1 MTMPT
6 GEEIQAYLAGA
17 WRLMMGK
24 PDGVRALDVSADG
37 FWNSFYAIPVAV
49 PALGVGWVS
58 LALDLSD
65 YGRGDRFSILLRLA
79 VIDVVAWVL
88 PLLVLGLVARP
99 AGILDRYPHFVVA
112 SNWASALLA
121 WLMLPVA
128 ILDILNRGPSELND
142 AVSLLV
148 FLAALVLTWR
158 LTNAVLGKG
167 AAVASAVFVGMVAS
181 GIFLIVFLQGLFG
194 LEGAQVPAG

>member
-1 MTMPT
+1 MPS
-6 GEEIQAYLAGA
+6 GDDIQAYLAGA

-37 FWNSFYAIPVAV
+37 FWNSFFAILVAF
-49 PALGVGWVS
+49 PALSVS
-58 LALDLSD
+58 WAALAAELSED
-65 YGRGDRFSILLRLA
+65 GLGSRYSILLRLA

-112 SNWASALLA
+112 SNWASALMA
-121 WLMLPVA
+121 WLMLPA
-128 ILDILNRGPSELND
+128 GLLNLFAPEASDLNNT
-142 AVSLLV
+142 VSLVV
-148 FLAALVLTWR
+148 FLAALVLSWR
-158 LTNAVLGKG
+158 LTNAVLVKG
-167 AAVASAVFVGMVAS
+167 AVVASAVFVGMVFA

>member
-1 MTMPT
+1 MPS
-6 GEEIQAYLAGA
+6 GDEIQAYLAGA

-37 FWNSFYAIPVAV
+37 FWNSFFAILVAF
-49 PALGVGWVS
+49 PALSVS
-58 LALDLSD
+58 WAALAAELSEEGLGSR
-65 YGRGDRFSILLRLA
+65 YSILLRLA

-121 WLMLPVA
+121 WLMLPA
-128 ILDILNRGPSELND
+128 GLLNLFAPEASDLNNT
-142 AVSLLV
+142 VSLVV
-148 FLAALVLTWR
+148 FLAALVLSWR
-158 LTNAVLGKG
+158 LTNAVLVKG
-167 AAVASAVFVGMVAS
+167 AVVASAVFVGMVFA

>member
-1 MTMPT
+1 MPS
-6 GEEIQAYLAGA
+6 GDEIQTYLAGA

-37 FWNSFYAIPVAV
+37 FWNSFFAILVAF
-49 PALGVGWVS
+49 PALSVS
-58 LALDLSD
+58 WAGLAAELSEEGLGSR
-65 YGRGDRFSILLRLA
+65 YSILLRLA

-121 WLMLPVA
+121 WLMLPA
-128 ILDILNRGPSELND
+128 GLLNLFVPGANEFND
-142 AVSLLV
+142 AVSLVV
-148 FLAALVLTWR
+148 FIAALVLTWR
-158 LTNAVLGKG
+158 LTNAVLAKG
-167 AAVASAVFVGMVAS
+167 AAIASAVFVGMVFAAL
-181 GIFLIVFLQGLFG
+181 FLIVFLQGLFG
-194 LEGAQVPAG
+194 LEGAQVPAA

>member
-1 MTMPT
+1 MPS
-6 GEEIQAYLAGA
+6 GDEIQAYLAGA

-37 FWNSFYAIPVAV
+37 FWNSFFAILVAF
-49 PALGVGWVS
+49 PALSVS
-58 LALDLSD
+58 WAGLAAELSEEGLGSR
-65 YGRGDRFSILLRLA
+65 YSILLRLA

-121 WLMLPVA
+121 WLMLPA
-128 ILDILNRGPSELND
+128 GLLNLFAPAASDLNNV
-142 AVSLLV
+142 VSLVV
-148 FLAALVLTWR
+148 FLAALALTWR
-158 LTNAVLGKG
+158 LTNAVLAKG
-167 AAVASAVFVGMVAS
+167 AAIASAVFVGMVFAAL
-181 GIFLIVFLQGLFG
+181 FLIVFLQGLFG

>member
-1 MTMPT
+1 MPS
-6 GEEIQAYLAGA
+6 GDQIQTYLAGA

-37 FWNSFYAIPVAV
+37 FWNSFFAILVAF
-49 PALGVGWVS
+49 PALSVS
-58 LALDLSD
+58 WAGLAAELSEEGLGSR
-65 YGRGDRFSILLRLA
+65 YSILSRLA

-121 WLMLPVA
+121 WLMLPA
-128 ILDILNRGPSELND
+128 GLLNLFAPAASDLNN
-142 AVSLLV
+142 AVSLVV
-148 FLAALVLTWR
+148 FIAALVLTWR
-158 LTNAVLGKG
+158 LTNAVLAKG
-167 AAVASAVFVGMVAS
+167 AAIASAVFVGMVFAAL
-181 GIFLIVFLQGLFG
+181 FLIVFLQGLFG
-194 LEGAQVPAG
+194 LEGAQVPAA

>member
-1 MTMPT
+1 MPS
-6 GEEIQAYLAGA
+6 GDEIQAYLAGA

-37 FWNSFYAIPVAV
+37 FWNSFFAILVAF
-49 PALGVGWVS
+49 PALSVS
-58 LALDLSD
+58 WAALAAELSED
-65 YGRGDRFSILLRLA
+65 GLGSRYSILLRLA

-121 WLMLPVA
+121 WLMLPA
-128 ILDILNRGPSELND
+128 GLLNLFAPEASDLNNT
-142 AVSLLV
+142 VSLVV
-148 FLAALVLTWR
+148 FLAALVLSWR
-158 LTNAVLGKG
+158 LTNAVLVKG
-167 AAVASAVFVGMVAS
+167 AVVASAVFVGMVFA

>member
-1 MTMPT
+1 MPS
-6 GEEIQAYLAGA
+6 GDDIQAYLAGA

-37 FWNSFYAIPVAV
+37 FWNSFFAILVAF
-49 PALGVGWVS
+49 PALSVS
-58 LALDLSD
+58 WAALAAELSED
-65 YGRGDRFSILLRLA
+65 GLGSRYSILLRLA

-121 WLMLPVA
+121 WLMLPA
-128 ILDILNRGPSELND
+128 GLLNLFAPEASDLNNT
-142 AVSLLV
+142 VSLVV
-148 FLAALVLTWR
+148 FLAALVLSWR
-158 LTNAVLGKG
+158 LTNAVLVKG
-167 AAVASAVFVGMVAS
+167 AVVASAVFVGMVFA

>member
-1 MTMPT
+1 MPS
-6 GEEIQAYLAGA
+6 GDEIQTYLVGA

-37 FWNSFYAIPVAV
+37 FWNSFFAILVAF
-49 PALGVGWVS
+49 PALSVS
-58 LALDLSD
+58 WAALAAELSED
-65 YGRGDRFSILLRLA
+65 GLGSRFSILLRLA
-79 VIDVVAWVL
+79 VIDVAAWVL

-121 WLMLPVA
+121 WLMLPA
-128 ILDILNRGPSELND
+128 GLLNLFVPEASDLNN
-142 AVSLLV
+142 AVSLVV
-148 FLAALVLTWR
+148 FLAALVLSWR
-158 LTNAVLGKG
+158 LTNAVLAKG
-167 AAVASAVFVGMVAS
+167 AGIASAVFVGMVFS
-181 GIFLIVFLQGLFG
+181 GIFLIFFLQDLFG

>member
-1 MTMPT
+1 MPS
-6 GEEIQAYLAGA
+6 GDEIQAYLAGA

-37 FWNSFYAIPVAV
+37 FWNSFFAILVAF
-49 PALGVGWVS
+49 PALSVS
-58 LALDLSD
+58 WAGLAAELSEEGLGSR
-65 YGRGDRFSILLRLA
+65 YSILLRLA

-121 WLMLPVA
+121 WLMLPA
-128 ILDILNRGPSELND
+128 GLLNLFAPAASDLNN
-142 AVSLLV
+142 AVSLVV
-148 FLAALVLTWR
+148 FIAALVLTWR
-158 LTNAVLGKG
+158 LTNAVLTKG
-167 AAVASAVFVGMVAS
+167 AAIASAVFIGMVFAAL
-181 GIFLIVFLQGLFG
+181 FLIVFLQGLFG

>member
-1 MTMPT
+1 MPS
-6 GEEIQAYLAGA
+6 GDEIQTYLVGA

-24 PDGVRALDVSADG
+24 PDGIRAFDVSADG
-37 FWNSFYAIPVAV
+37 FWNSFFAILVAF
-49 PALGVGWVS
+49 PALSVS
-58 LALDLSD
+58 WAGLAAELSEE
-65 YGRGDRFSILLRLA
+65 GLGSRFSILLRLA
-79 VIDVVAWVL
+79 VIDVAAWVL

-121 WLMLPVA
+121 WLMLPA
-128 ILDILNRGPSELND
+128 GLLNLFAPEASDLNNT
-142 AVSLLV
+142 VSLVV
-148 FLAALVLTWR
+148 FLAALVLSWR
-158 LTNAVLGKG
+158 LTNAVLVKG
-167 AAVASAVFVGMVAS
+167 AVVASAVFAGMVFA

>member
-1 MTMPT
+1 MPS
-6 GEEIQAYLAGA
+6 GDEIQTYLVGA

-37 FWNSFYAIPVAV
+37 FWNSFFAILVAF
-49 PALGVGWVS
+49 PALSVS
-58 LALDLSD
+58 WAGLAAELSEE
-65 YGRGDRFSILLRLA
+65 GLGSRFSILLRLA
-79 VIDVVAWVL
+79 VIDVAAWVL

-121 WLMLPVA
+121 WLMLPAGLLKLFVPEA
-128 ILDILNRGPSELND
+128 SDLNNV
-142 AVSLLV
+142 VSLVV

-158 LTNAVLGKG
+158 LTNAVLVKG
-167 AAVASAVFVGMVAS
+167 AGIASAVFVGMVFS
-181 GIFLIVFLQGLFG
+181 GIFLIFFLQGLFG

>member
-1 MTMPT
+1 MPT
-6 GEEIQAYLAGA
+6 GDEIQSYFAGA

-37 FWNSFYAIPVAV
+37 FWNSFSAILVAV
-49 PALGVGWVS
+49 PAMGVGWVG
-58 LALDLSD
+58 LALDLSEL
-65 YGRGDRFSILLRLA
+65 GRGDRFSILLRLA
-79 VIDVVAWVL
+79 VIDVVAWIL

-112 SNWASALLA
+112 TNWASALIA

-128 ILDILNRGPSELND
+128 ILDILNPGPSELND
-142 AVSLLV
+142 AVSLVV
-148 FLAALVLTWR
+148 FLGALVLTWR

-167 AAVASAVFVGMVAS
+167 AAVASAVFVGMVAF

>member
-1 MTMPT
+1 MPS
-6 GEEIQAYLAGA
+6 GDDIQAYLAGA

-37 FWNSFYAIPVAV
+37 FWNSFFAILVAF
-49 PALGVGWVS
+49 PALSVS
-58 LALDLSD
+58 WAALAAELSED
-65 YGRGDRFSILLRLA
+65 GLGSRYSILLRLV

-121 WLMLPVA
+121 WLMLPA
-128 ILDILNRGPSELND
+128 GLLNLFAPEASDLNNT
-142 AVSLLV
+142 VSLVV
-148 FLAALVLTWR
+148 FLAALVLSWR
-158 LTNAVLGKG
+158 LTNAVLVKG
-167 AAVASAVFVGMVAS
+167 AVVASAVFVGMVFA

>member
-1 MTMPT
+1 MPS
-6 GEEIQAYLAGA
+6 GDEIQTYLAGA

-37 FWNSFYAIPVAV
+37 FWNSFFAILVAF
-49 PALGVGWVS
+49 PALSVS
-58 LALDLSD
+58 WAGLAAELSEEGLGSR
-65 YGRGDRFSILLRLA
+65 YSILLRLA

-121 WLMLPVA
+121 WLMLPA
-128 ILDILNRGPSELND
+128 GLLNLFAPAASDLNN
-142 AVSLLV
+142 AVSLVV
-148 FLAALVLTWR
+148 FIAALVLTWR
-158 LTNAVLGKG
+158 LTNAVLAKG
-167 AAVASAVFVGMVAS
+167 AAIASAVFVGMVFAAL
-181 GIFLIVFLQGLFG
+181 FLIVFLQGLFG